1 MNVSDIWQLGAQ
13 IIHAQSTHAD
23 GLSTDASLASDLCGV
38 EWEAWRTLLR
48 PPMLPPDLSH
58 LQPVAGKHFRR
69 AAVLLLGYDVV
80 TKISQNKRVRQRLT
94 LRGTKPSWR
103 PL

>member
-23 GLSTDASLASDLCGV
+23 GLCTDASLTSDLCGV

-58 LQPVAGKHFRR
+58 LQPFACAGKTLSQRGFS
-69 AAVLLLGYDVV
+69 AVG
-80 TKISQNKRVRQRLT
+80 I
-94 LRGTKPSWR
+94 
-103 PL
+103 

>member
-38 EWEAWRTLLR
+38 EWEAWSTLIR
-48 PPMLPPDLSH
+48 PPALPPDLIAS
-58 LQPVAGKHFRR
+58 ATRR
-69 AAVLLLGYDVV
+69 LCRETLSPRGGSAVG
-80 TKISQNKRVRQRLT
+80 I
-94 LRGTKPSWR
+94 
-103 PL
+103 